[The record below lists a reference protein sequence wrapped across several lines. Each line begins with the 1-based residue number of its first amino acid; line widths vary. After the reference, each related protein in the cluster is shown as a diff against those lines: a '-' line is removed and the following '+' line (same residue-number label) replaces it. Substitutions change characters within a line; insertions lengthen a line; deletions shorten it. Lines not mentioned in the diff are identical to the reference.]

1 MVMNEFIDQMI
12 DKIVKSYQDKNILL
26 VNVPRKMTL
35 YYQPLDL
42 NGYYKWFLK
51 QKFSKCY
58 SAQVGKQLANKVEL
72 ENVEVKL
79 RLSTLKSLQIINYKI
94 L

>member
-51 QKFSKCY
+51 
-58 SAQVGKQLANKVEL
+58 
-72 ENVEVKL
+72 
-79 RLSTLKSLQIINYKI
+79 
-94 L
+94 